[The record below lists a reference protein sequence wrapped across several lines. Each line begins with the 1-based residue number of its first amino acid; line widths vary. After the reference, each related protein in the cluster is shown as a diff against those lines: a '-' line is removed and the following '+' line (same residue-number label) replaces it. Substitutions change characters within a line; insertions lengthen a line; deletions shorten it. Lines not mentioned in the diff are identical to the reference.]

1 MKKILLGIAL
11 LVSLGMNAQILSV
24 KSTTKVAIP
33 AGVKVSTAQLSPDG
47 KWAVISHQSSMGLD
61 KIDLS
66 TNKLTRISDTG
77 NGFDL
82 KISGDNNT
90 VIFRESNYGTD
101 KRRYTTLKSVNIS
114 TGATKVVSP
123 TTRDT
128 RVFATDAAKALKANA
143 GTFVGEAT
151 RPVASINRG
160 SMYIT
165 QNGITTLVAPQGVEG
180 KSYLWPQVSPDGK
193 KILYFVVGEGCF
205 VCNIDGSALKSIGL
219 GVYPTWLPDNECVV
233 FNRTTD
239 DGSRL
244 TASQLIAMNVN
255 TGKTVT
261 LVANSDIIPLKSTVS
276 PDGKKIAIENVADEA
291 IYVVNLKY

>member
-1 MKKILLGIAL
+1 MKKILLGLTL

-143 GTFVGEAT
+143 GTFVGDAT

-165 QNGITTLVAPQGVEG
+165 QNGITTLVVPQGVEG

-205 VCNIDGSALKSIGL
+205 VCNIDGSNPVAQ
-219 GVYPTWLPDNECVV
+219 GVLRASVWYDNNTIVGMDHK
-233 FNRTTD
+233 D
-239 DGSRL
+239 DGVKTTS
-244 TASQLIAMNVN
+244 SKLIAKRINSSTTQVLTTSSVKAMYPSVGANN
-255 TGKTVT
+255 ISFVT
-261 LVANSDIIPLKSTVS
+261 PQGEFFVLNISK
-276 PDGKKIAIENVADEA
+276 
-291 IYVVNLKY
+291 

>member
-1 MKKILLGIAL
+1 MKKILLVLTL

-90 VIFRESNYGTD
+90 IIFRESNYGTD

-205 VCNIDGSALKSIGL
+205 VCNIDGSNPVAQ
-219 GVYPTWLPDNECVV
+219 GVLRASVWYDNNTIVGMDHK
-233 FNRTTD
+233 D
-239 DGSRL
+239 DGVKTTS
-244 TASQLIAMNVN
+244 SKLIAKRINSSTTQVLTTSSVKAMYPSVGANN
-255 TGKTVT
+255 ISFVT
-261 LVANSDIIPLKSTVS
+261 PQGEFFVLNISK
-276 PDGKKIAIENVADEA
+276 
-291 IYVVNLKY
+291 

>member
-1 MKKILLGIAL
+1 MKKILLGLTL

-82 KISGDNNT
+82 KISGDNST

-143 GTFVGEAT
+143 GAFVGEAS

-205 VCNIDGSALKSIGL
+205 VCNIDGSNPVAQ
-219 GVYPTWLPDNECVV
+219 GVLRASVWYDNNTIVGMDHK
-233 FNRTTD
+233 D
-239 DGSRL
+239 DGVKTTS
-244 TASQLIAMNVN
+244 SKLIAKRINSSTTQVLTTSSVKAMYPSVGANN
-255 TGKTVT
+255 ISFVT
-261 LVANSDIIPLKSTVS
+261 PQGEFFVLNISK
-276 PDGKKIAIENVADEA
+276 
-291 IYVVNLKY
+291 

>member
-1 MKKILLGIAL
+1 MKKILLSLTL

-205 VCNIDGSALKSIGL
+205 VCNIDGSNPVAQ
-219 GVYPTWLPDNECVV
+219 GVLRASVWYDNNTIVGMDHK
-233 FNRTTD
+233 D
-239 DGSRL
+239 DGVKTTS
-244 TASQLIAMNVN
+244 SKLIAKRINSSTTQVLTTSDVKAMYPSAGSN
-255 TGKTVT
+255 KISFVT
-261 LVANSDIIPLKSTVS
+261 PEGEL
-276 PDGKKIAIENVADEA
+276 
-291 IYVVNLKY
+291 YVINISK

>member
-1 MKKILLGIAL
+1 MKKILLGLTL

-82 KISGDNNT
+82 KISGDNST

-143 GTFVGEAT
+143 GTFVGEAS

-205 VCNIDGSALKSIGL
+205 VCNIDGSNPVAQ
-219 GVYPTWLPDNECVV
+219 GVLRASVWYDNNTIVGMDHK
-233 FNRTTD
+233 D
-239 DGSRL
+239 DGVKTTS
-244 TASQLIAMNVN
+244 SKLIAKRINSSTTQVLTTSSVKAMYPSVGANN
-255 TGKTVT
+255 ISFVT
-261 LVANSDIIPLKSTVS
+261 PQGEFFVLNISK
-276 PDGKKIAIENVADEA
+276 
-291 IYVVNLKY
+291 

>member
-1 MKKILLGIAL
+1 MKKILLGLTL

-90 VIFRESNYGTD
+90 IIFRESNYGTD

-205 VCNIDGSALKSIGL
+205 VCNIDGSNPVAQ
-219 GVYPTWLPDNECVV
+219 GVLRASVWYDNNTIVGMDHK
-233 FNRTTD
+233 D
-239 DGSRL
+239 DGVKTTS
-244 TASQLIAMNVN
+244 SKLIAKRINSSTTQVLTTSSVKAMYPSVGANN
-255 TGKTVT
+255 ISFVT
-261 LVANSDIIPLKSTVS
+261 PQGEFFVLNISK
-276 PDGKKIAIENVADEA
+276 
-291 IYVVNLKY
+291 

>member
-1 MKKILLGIAL
+1 MKKILLSLAL

-82 KISGDNNT
+82 KISSDNNT

-143 GTFVGEAT
+143 GAFVGEAT

-205 VCNIDGSALKSIGL
+205 VCNIDGSNPVAQ
-219 GVYPTWLPDNECVV
+219 GVLRASVWYDNNTIVGMDHK
-233 FNRTTD
+233 D
-239 DGSRL
+239 DGVKTTS
-244 TASQLIAMNVN
+244 SKLIAKRINSSTTQVLTTSSVKAMYPSVGANN
-255 TGKTVT
+255 ISFVT
-261 LVANSDIIPLKSTVS
+261 PQGEFFVLNISK
-276 PDGKKIAIENVADEA
+276 
-291 IYVVNLKY
+291 

>member
-1 MKKILLGIAL
+1 MKKILLGLTL

-205 VCNIDGSALKSIGL
+205 VCNIDGSNPVAQ
-219 GVYPTWLPDNECVV
+219 GVLRASVWYDNNTIVGMDHK
-233 FNRTTD
+233 D
-239 DGSRL
+239 DGVKTTS
-244 TASQLIAMNVN
+244 SKLIAKRINSSTTQVLTTSDVKAMYPSAGSN
-255 TGKTVT
+255 KISFVT
-261 LVANSDIIPLKSTVS
+261 PEGEL
-276 PDGKKIAIENVADEA
+276 
-291 IYVVNLKY
+291 YVINISK

>member
-1 MKKILLGIAL
+1 MKKILLGLTL

-205 VCNIDGSALKSIGL
+205 VCNIDGSNPIAQ
-219 GVYPTWLPDNECVV
+219 GVLRASVWYDNNTIVGMDHK
-233 FNRTTD
+233 D
-239 DGSRL
+239 DGVKTTS
-244 TASQLIAMNVN
+244 SKLIAKRINSSTTQVLTTSSVKAMYPSVGANN
-255 TGKTVT
+255 ISFVT
-261 LVANSDIIPLKSTVS
+261 PQGEFFVLNISK
-276 PDGKKIAIENVADEA
+276 
-291 IYVVNLKY
+291 

>member
-1 MKKILLGIAL
+1 MKKILLGLTL

-66 TNKLTRISDTG
+66 TNKFTRISDTG

-82 KISGDNNT
+82 KISSDNST

-143 GTFVGEAT
+143 GVFVGEAS

-205 VCNIDGSALKSIGL
+205 VCNIDGSNPVAQ
-219 GVYPTWLPDNECVV
+219 GVLRASVWYDNNTIVGMDHK
-233 FNRTTD
+233 D
-239 DGSRL
+239 DGVKTTS
-244 TASQLIAMNVN
+244 SKLIAKRINSSTTQVLTTSSVKAMYPSVGANN
-255 TGKTVT
+255 ISFVT
-261 LVANSDIIPLKSTVS
+261 PQGEFFVLNISK
-276 PDGKKIAIENVADEA
+276 
-291 IYVVNLKY
+291 

>member
-1 MKKILLGIAL
+1 MKKILLSLTL

-205 VCNIDGSALKSIGL
+205 VCNIDGSNPIAQ
-219 GVYPTWLPDNECVV
+219 GVLRASVWYDNNTIVGMDHK
-233 FNRTTD
+233 D
-239 DGSRL
+239 DGVKTTS
-244 TASQLIAMNVN
+244 SKLIAKRINSSTTQVLTTSSVKAMYPSVGANN
-255 TGKTVT
+255 ISFVT
-261 LVANSDIIPLKSTVS
+261 PQGEFFVLNISK
-276 PDGKKIAIENVADEA
+276 
-291 IYVVNLKY
+291 

>member
-1 MKKILLGIAL
+1 MKKILLVLTL

-66 TNKLTRISDTG
+66 TTTLTRISDTG

-90 VIFRESNYGTD
+90 IIFRESNYGTD

-180 KSYLWPQVSPDGK
+180 KSYLWPQVSPAGK

-205 VCNIDGSALKSIGL
+205 VCNIDGSNPVAQ
-219 GVYPTWLPDNECVV
+219 GVLRASVWYDNNTIVGMDHK
-233 FNRTTD
+233 D
-239 DGSRL
+239 DGVKTTS
-244 TASQLIAMNVN
+244 SKLIAKRINSSTTQVLTTSSVKAMYPSVGANN
-255 TGKTVT
+255 ISFVT
-261 LVANSDIIPLKSTVS
+261 PQGEFFVLNISK
-276 PDGKKIAIENVADEA
+276 
-291 IYVVNLKY
+291 

>member
-1 MKKILLGIAL
+1 MKKILLGLTL

-205 VCNIDGSALKSIGL
+205 VCNIDGSNPVAQGVLRASVWYDNNVIIGM
-219 GVYPTWLPDNECVV
+219 DHK
-233 FNRTTD
+233 D
-239 DGSRL
+239 DGVKTTS
-244 TASQLIAMNVN
+244 SKLIAKRINSSTTQVLTTSSVKAMYPSVGANN
-255 TGKTVT
+255 ISFVT
-261 LVANSDIIPLKSTVS
+261 PQGEFFVLNISK
-276 PDGKKIAIENVADEA
+276 
-291 IYVVNLKY
+291 